1 MITIERLSL
10 QLSGLSEDQ
19 GRKLARMLAEDLA
32 IVTLPPNGPEEAKS
46 VSVNITP
53 PSGASVKT
61 LSDLI
66 VADLLRQLD
75 RIP

>member
-1 MITIERLSL
+1 MITVDRLSL
-10 QLSGLSEDQ
+10 QLSGLSEEE
-19 GRKLARMLAEDLA
+19 GRKLVRMLAEDLEM
-32 IVTLPPNGPEEAKS
+32 VTLPANGSEAMAS

-61 LSDLI
+61 LSNLI